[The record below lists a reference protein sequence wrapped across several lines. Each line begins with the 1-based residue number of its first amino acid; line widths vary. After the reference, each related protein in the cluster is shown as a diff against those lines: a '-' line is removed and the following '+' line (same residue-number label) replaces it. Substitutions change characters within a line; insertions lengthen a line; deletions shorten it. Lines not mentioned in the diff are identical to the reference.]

1 MDVTALSLRN
11 DRVVLIGVLA
21 IIVLG
26 VTTFA
31 TMPRSESPPFVVRHA
46 RVVTQ
51 MPGASPERIEQLITD
66 KIEKAVREMPEVDFV
81 SSISKTGIS
90 VVTVAIK
97 ESYKDMRPIWDDLR
111 RKVQDAARTLPASA
125 FASVVETD
133 LGDVYEV
140 TYALI
145 GEGFSNAEL
154 YAVAEDVRDEFL
166 LAPEVAKVEIV
177 GEQDERVFIE
187 YDTAR
192 LAELGLSPASLQAIL
207 SAQNITAPGGQL
219 LTEREIIVIE
229 PSGSFESVDAI
240 RRTTINVPGR
250 TDLVFLEDIAAV
262 RRAYVDPPKA
272 LSYLDG
278 ERALVISASMR
289 KGGNI
294 IELGA
299 DLAERVRHLEET
311 YPIGIEF
318 TRIVDVPRDVQGTID
333 DFVANLVQAV
343 AVVLLVMLVFLG
355 VRTGLVI
362 VTLVPA
368 TMFLTLALMGA
379 FDIGLDQVSLAALI
393 IALGMLV
400 DNAIVMA
407 EAIMV
412 RIQDGEPPRD
422 AAIAAARELRLP
434 LLVSS
439 LTTSAAFLPIFLA
452 ESAMGEFTASLF
464 KVVTLALLSSWV
476 LALTMI
482 PLFCVLFLRIQPRDA
497 DDETEGRFGRAYRA
511 TLSFCLRRRW
521 VPLTTVVL
529 AFVGSL
535 SLMPFLDQQFFPNDG
550 STYFTVDVE
559 LPPDTPIDH
568 TTAVVQRLDAFISA
582 ELTAEPTAGE
592 DRQGVLNWGSFVGEK
607 IPAYTLGKSSGPASS
622 DVAMMMV
629 NTTSAAASDDAM
641 TRVRRFAAETFPD
654 ALFIVEGATNGPTGG
669 TPIQLRIHGRDLDAT
684 FDKVDAVKAK
694 LRAIEG
700 TLNVRDDWG
709 ARSKKLLVEIDQAQ
723 ARRAGVTSQDIAT
736 SLRTSFSGFDITE
749 YREGDDAIPVTL
761 RSVAAERF
769 DLDRLATMSVLS
781 QQSGRAVPLAQVA
794 DTRLVWQNAKRLRRD
809 GLTAVTVLADL
820 GHGYTAAEINAQ
832 IIPWLDA
839 QSADWPRG
847 YGYAVGGE
855 SENSTKASQS
865 IVDKLPLAAIIILTL
880 LISQFNSVRRAAIVL
895 MTIPLALIG
904 VMPGLLLSGQPF
916 GFMTLLGVVSLAG
929 IVINNAIVLLDRIR
943 IEIEDFG
950 KDAFTAVIDASR
962 TRVRPILLT
971 TVTTICG
978 LIPLY
983 LGGGAMWETMAM
995 AIMAGLTVSTLL
1007 TLLVVPTLYGLMF
1020 RVRPAG

>member
-11 DRVVLIGVLA
+11 DRVVIIGVLA
-21 IIVLG
+21 ILVLG
-26 VTTFA
+26 ATTF
-31 TMPRSESPPFVVRHA
+31 TSMPRSESPPFVVRHA

-66 KIEKAVREMPEVDFV
+66 KIEKTIREMPEVDFV

-90 VVTVAIK
+90 VVTIAIK

-111 RKVQDAARTLPASA
+111 RKVQDAGRLLPQSA
-125 FASVVETD
+125 FESVVETD

-140 TYALI
+140 TYSLI
-145 GEGFSNAEL
+145 GEGFSDAEL
-154 YAVAEDVRDEFL
+154 YAIAEEVRDEFL
-166 LAPEVAKVEIV
+166 LGPEVAKVEIV

-192 LAELGLSPASLQAIL
+192 LTELGLSPASLQGIL
-207 SAQNITAPGGQL
+207 AAQNITAPGGQL

-250 TDLVFLEDIAAV
+250 TDLVFLEDIAQV
-262 RRAYVDPPKA
+262 RRAYVDPPRA
-272 LSYLDG
+272 LSYLNG

-289 KGGNI
+289 QGGNI
-294 IELGA
+294 IDLGA

-311 YPIGIEF
+311 YPIGVEF
-318 TRIVDVPRDVQGTID
+318 TRVVDVPRDVQGTIN

-343 AVVLLVMLVFLG
+343 AVVLLVMLIFLG

-412 RIQDGEPPRD
+412 RMQDGEPPRD
-422 AAIAAARELRLP
+422 AAVAAARELRLP

-452 ESAMGEFTASLF
+452 ESSMGEFTASLF

-482 PLFCVLFLRIQPRDA
+482 PLFCVLFLKITPRETDDA
-497 DDETEGRFGRAYRA
+497 VEGRFGRAYRA

-535 SLMPFLDQQFFPNDG
+535 SLLPFLDQQFFPNDG

-568 TTAVVQRLDAFISA
+568 TNAVVQRLDAFIDA
-582 ELTAEPTAGE
+582 ELTAEDGE
-592 DRQGVLNWGSFVGEK
+592 RVLNWGSFVAEK
-607 IPAYTLGKSSGPASS
+607 IPAYTLGKASAPPS
-622 DVAMMMV
+622 PDVAMLMV
-629 NTTSAAASDDAM
+629 NTTSAAASDAAM

-684 FDKVDAVKAK
+684 FDKVDAVKAR
-694 LRAIEG
+694 LREIDG

-709 ARSKKLLVEIDQAQ
+709 QRSKKLLVEIDQAQ

-820 GHGYTAAEINAQ
+820 EHGYTAAEINAQ
-832 IIPWLDA
+832 IIPWLDTR
-839 QSADWPRG
+839 SADWPRG

-855 SENSTKASQS
+855 IENSAKASQS

-880 LISQFNSVRRAAIVL
+880 LISQFNSTRRAAIVL
-895 MTIPLALIG
+895 ITIPLALIG

-943 IEIEDFG
+943 IEVEDFG

-971 TVTTICG
+971 TITTICG

-995 AIMAGLTVSTLL
+995 AIMAGLAVSTLL